1 MAIHDDFLDLLKY
14 IPIEIL
20 SVQASQDY
28 IDRIQDCRF
37 KNDTVHD
44 IIDYERLMYIKFL
57 LPEDEHI
64 QRVIHEIEDGVAM
77 AYIKKQKIMNKFYLE
92 RHDCWDEDRKNLKAY
107 PSNNE
112 ISNEVYLKGK
122 EEEQG

>member
-1 MAIHDDFLDLLKY
+1 
-14 IPIEIL
+14 
-20 SVQASQDY
+20 
-28 IDRIQDCRF
+28 
-37 KNDTVHD
+37 
-44 IIDYERLMYIKFL
+44 MYIKFL

-92 RHDCWDEDRKNLKAY
+92 RHDCWDEDKKNLKAY

-122 EEEQG
+122 KD

>member
-14 IPIEIL
+14 VPIEIL

-92 RHDCWDEDRKNLKAY
+92 RHDCWDEDKKNLKAY

-122 EEEQG
+122 KDQI

>member
-14 IPIEIL
+14 VPIEIL

-28 IDRIQDCRF
+28 IDRIQNCRF

-122 EEEQG
+122 KDQI

>member
-14 IPIEIL
+14 VPIEIL

-122 EEEQG
+122 KDQI